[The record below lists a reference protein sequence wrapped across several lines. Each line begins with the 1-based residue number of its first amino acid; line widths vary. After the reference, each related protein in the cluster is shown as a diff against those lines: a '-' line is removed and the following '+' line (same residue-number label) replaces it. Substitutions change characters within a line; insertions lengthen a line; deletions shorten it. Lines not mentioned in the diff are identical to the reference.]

1 MPDNDDNFTDISK
14 IMYQS
19 AEEIKA
25 DEITKIVQQKIE
37 QITKSFEKTYQE
49 KLEEKT
55 KEMENKLENEIIN
68 TKKQYENQFFKKPSW
83 FWGLIISGLLV
94 ACVFLIR
101 YVFDKSQKNY
111 YKLLDEKA
119 KICDIKIT
127 NIEKQ
132 LGSLKK
138 NNI

>member
-55 KEMENKLENEIIN
+55 NEIKKDLTEKYEKRCEEIENKNNKTHTKSWVII
-68 TKKQYENQFFKKPSW
+68 T
-83 FWGLIISGLLV
+83 GLCIALLNLFAWTIKWYIEQTNNKFNDYQDFCEKIV
-94 ACVFLIR
+94 
-101 YVFDKSQKNY
+101 
-111 YKLLDEKA
+111 DEK
-119 KICDIKIT
+119 IKNIT
-127 NIEKQ
+127 
-132 LGSLKK
+132 LKK
-138 NNI
+138 

>member
-1 MPDNDDNFTDISK
+1 MDNENDKKNKLAQDFLINEAINQKIKDSVEQNQQIYISK
-14 IMYQS
+14 F
-19 AEEIKA
+19 EEELK
-25 DEITKIVQQKIE
+25 
-37 QITKSFEKTYQE
+37 KSKQ
-49 KLEEKT
+49 
-55 KEMENKLENEIIN
+55 EMENKLENEIIN

-83 FWGLIISGLLV
+83 FWGLIIIGLFST
-94 ACVFLIR
+94 CIFLIR
-101 YVFDKSQKNY
+101 YVFDKSQENY